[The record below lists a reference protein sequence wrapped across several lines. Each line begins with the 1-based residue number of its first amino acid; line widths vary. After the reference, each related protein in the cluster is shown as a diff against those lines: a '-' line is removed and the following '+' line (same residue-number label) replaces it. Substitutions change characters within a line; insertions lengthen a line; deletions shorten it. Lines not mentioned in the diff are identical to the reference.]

1 MQSLAIARQTHN
13 TLSEAEALAAL
24 GKAYMSLGDKSKG
37 RKSMQ
42 DALAIFERLDVPGS
56 VEVIKQWLK
65 EI

>member
-1 MQSLAIARQTHN
+1 M
-13 TLSEAEALAAL
+13 SEAEALAAL

-37 RKSMQ
+37 RESMQ
-42 DALAIFERLDVPGS
+42 DALAIFERLDVPRS